1 MAEKKYHFQAN
12 EATRESILLRAAL
25 CGPTGSGKT
34 KTGLILGTRMVER
47 LGTGPLFVIDSE
59 NRSALRYAFSPRTRQ
74 GYRFKHV
81 TMPEDDYSPHA
92 YMAALD
98 YCEAQGAGVILIDS
112 LSHAWNGINGV
123 LELVDQ
129 MTDKSRSKSSFSE
142 GWRLMTPI
150 QNRLIQRLSGS
161 SAHVIFTLRAKVEWV
176 IQENDRGKKE
186 PIKVGLS
193 PVQREGVDYEPDLF
207 FDMTVPNNDLI
218 VSKSRCDRLVPGE
231 VFKKPG
237 NDLCD
242 VIIEWIQDAE
252 PASGARSLGEA
263 ISIAVMEGIAA
274 AEQKSTDQ
282 YARARQKLTAWCK
295 QSGVSESRHEAAQH
309 QLKER
314 VAAATAAAKGS
325 SPQNGSS
332 PLNGTSHGDPDEER
346 RRRIDLG
353 ME

>member
-59 NRSALRYAFSPRTRQ
+59 NRSALRYAWSPRTRQ

-81 TMPEDDYSPHA
+81 TMPEDDYSPQA

-98 YCEAQGAGVILIDS
+98 YCEAQGAGVILVDS

-129 MTDKSRSKSSFSE
+129 MTDKSRSKSAFSE

-176 IQENDRGKKE
+176 IQENERGKKE

-237 NDLCD
+237 NDLAD

-314 VAAATAAAKGS
+314 VAAAAASTAR
-325 SPQNGSS
+325 GSS